1 MLGFKNE
8 TLGDEGML
16 ERVKATREIQEA
28 KINLIKMLS
37 EAKTEAQISEI
48 LRIKEQFMATL
59 REPKQNRP
67 VEMRIQEEEVK
78 NAELDLID
86 AIDDTMIAVLPDQK
100 ENKQLRIR
108 NISDINLDLVMLFS
122 SGRYDLGA
130 LSSEENLSAIITP
143 ATGTISGLSQS
154 GYTSMLGQ

>member
-1 MLGFKNE
+1 
-8 TLGDEGML
+8 
-16 ERVKATREIQEA
+16 
-28 KINLIKMLS
+28 MLS

-86 AIDDTMIAVLPDQK
+86 AIDDTMIAVLPD
-100 ENKQLRIR
+100 
-108 NISDINLDLVMLFS
+108 
-122 SGRYDLGA
+122 
-130 LSSEENLSAIITP
+130 
-143 ATGTISGLSQS
+143 
-154 GYTSMLGQ
+154 